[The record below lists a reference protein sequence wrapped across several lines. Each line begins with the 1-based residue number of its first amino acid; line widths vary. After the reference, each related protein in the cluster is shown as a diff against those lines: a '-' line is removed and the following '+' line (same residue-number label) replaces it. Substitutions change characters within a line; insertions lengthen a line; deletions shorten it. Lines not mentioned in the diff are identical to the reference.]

1 MNQFIRIGTRG
12 SKLALWQASLVEKR
26 LKENGIGCQLVTVE
40 SEGDQQQDK
49 PLHEIGRVG
58 LFTRMLDEVLRNNKI
73 DIAVHSLKDVPTEL
87 PEDIV
92 QVAVLPRGNHQDIL
106 VYKSDDVMFMEGDT
120 PATIATGS
128 VRRKA
133 QWLRKYPHHQVVGLR
148 GNVQTRLRKLAE
160 SDWQGAVFARA
171 GLERIELLP
180 DRYLVLD
187 WMIPAPAQ
195 GAIMVTARK
204 GDLPLTKTVKTV
216 LNDVVSRKMVAIER
230 EFMRTLEGGC
240 TSPIGAHAK
249 LSGDQVV
256 FKGGI
261 YSVNGSREAVIEAT
275 GEVKDKDLGIKWA
288 HKVLVLG
295 GDSIIEEIRAS
306 HNL

>member
-1 MNQFIRIGTRG
+1 MNQIIRIGTRG

-49 PLHEIGRVG
+49 PLHEIGEVG

-87 PEDIV
+87 PEDNV
-92 QVAVLPRGNHQDIL
+92 QVAVLPRGNRQDIL
-106 VYKSDDVMFMEGDT
+106 SYKSEDVMFMEGDT
-120 PATIATGS
+120 QATIGTGS